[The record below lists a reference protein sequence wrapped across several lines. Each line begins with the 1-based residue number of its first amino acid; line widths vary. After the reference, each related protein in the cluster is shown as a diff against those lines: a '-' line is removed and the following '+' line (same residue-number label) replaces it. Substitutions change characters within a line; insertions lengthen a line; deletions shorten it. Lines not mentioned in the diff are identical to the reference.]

1 MSQIIPRSFT
11 GLALALLLSIAFAG
25 QHVPDSAEDVQPLAV
40 GATAPDFDA
49 LRPTG
54 EKFEFRANALSQP
67 AMLIFY
73 RGGWCPF
80 CNTHLAELRDAV
92 PTLNNAGVD
101 VYFLSA
107 DRPEILVDSLTEKVD
122 YELLSDASLEVGRR
136 FGIAFRLDDET
147 VEKYKGYGLD
157 LEETSGYDHHQ
168 LPVPAVFLIGADGE
182 IDFVHANPDYKERL
196 EPAKLLAAAG
206 ISAG

>member
-1 MSQIIPRSFT
+1 MSQLIPRSFT

-25 QHVPDSAEDVQPLAV
+25 QHVPDSAEDVKPLTV
-40 GATAPDFDA
+40 GAAAPSFDA
-49 LRPTG
+49 VTPEG
-54 EKFEFRANALSQP
+54 ETFEFRADALKQP

-92 PTLNNAGVD
+92 PALNKAGVD

-107 DRPEILVDSLTEKVD
+107 DKPELLVDSLKEKVD

-147 VEKYKGYGLD
+147 VEKYKGYGID
-157 LEETSGYDHHQ
+157 LEETSGFDHHQ
-168 LPVPAVFLIGADGE
+168 LPVPAVFLIGADGN
-182 IDFVHANPDYKERL
+182 IDFVHANPDYKERID
-196 EPAKLLAAAG
+196 PAELLAAAG
-206 ISAG
+206 VSG